1 MHLVGLWVGES
12 HNSGDESRNSA
23 LKRAALSAGDPHIW
37 SRGAQSS
44 LLGCSAGVGPASG
57 ETEARGH
64 KKSALHL
71 SRNNE
76 QMDGL
81 SRQYAMTRVC
91 RLCFPPQ
98 SETRRGNPPG
108 SIPGGGRW
116 GRGAAGGRDPPGPRI
131 GKELSV
137 PQTPH
142 GAQIGTSW
150 ASWDVATAP
159 SMPEQSQGI
168 ATGGTSPGLSRQFG
182 AIGQAR
188 DFGAGCEG
196 RSLQSQGAAPSSR
209 QAGSHRYLG
218 SKRLRGNAASPSSA
232 ACPAPAVTSC

>member
-108 SIPGGGRW
+108 SIPWRW
-116 GRGAAGGRDPPGPRI
+116 EMGTRCCRREGPSWSSHRKGALCAPNPTRSSDRDIVGQLGRGHCTQHARAEPGYCNRRDKPWPEPAIWGYWPG
-131 GKELSV
+131 
-137 PQTPH
+137 
-142 GAQIGTSW
+142 
-150 ASWDVATAP
+150 
-159 SMPEQSQGI
+159 
-168 ATGGTSPGLSRQFG
+168 TGLWCG
-182 AIGQAR
+182 
-188 DFGAGCEG
+188 
-196 RSLQSQGAAPSSR
+196 
-209 QAGSHRYLG
+209 
-218 SKRLRGNAASPSSA
+218 
-232 ACPAPAVTSC
+232 V